1 MGAYRRGTPA
11 SLGALSVAA
20 IVSDLVGGVASNSLA
35 VQMGAAHLAV
45 GLYVQASPYI
55 SSIGRINPSDRLLH
69 GLVLLFAALLSA
81 GVLFVIFT
89 GGHRILHVE
98 RVDGTLM
105 ALSSVVGIFSTLFV
119 AFLGTSSVSS
129 PAAWNRFWS
138 RFLDPLAAI
147 ALLAVGVGIE
157 LTGQF
162 WLDSIAALG
171 LLLMLFVRLVS
182 IQFT

>member
-1 MGAYRRGTPA
+1 MGASKSRTTA

-20 IVSDLVGGVASNSLA
+20 IVSDVVGGVASNSLA
-35 VQMGAAHLAV
+35 LQIGAAHLAV
-45 GLYVQASPYI
+45 GLYVQAAPYL
-55 SSIGRINPSDRLLH
+55 SNIGGINPSDRLLH
-69 GLVLLFAALLSA
+69 GLVLFCATLLSA
-81 GVLFVIFT
+81 GVFFVIFT

-98 RVDGTLM
+98 RVDGTLI
-105 ALSSVVGIFSTLFV
+105 AFSSVVGISSTLVV
-119 AFLGTSSVSS
+119 AFLGTSSMSS
-129 PAAWNRFWS
+129 PVEWNRFWS
-138 RFLDPLAAI
+138 TIFDPLAAI

-171 LLLMLFVRLVS
+171 LLLLLFVRFVS